1 MDSHL
6 RSTLKDIFK
15 THRIGG
21 GRNQEGVAGGRG
33 RKERS
38 TTNLLKETGQRHQ
51 IWASL
56 R

>member
-21 GRNQEGVAGGRG
+21 GRNQEGVTGGRG
-33 RKERS
+33 STDRS
-38 TTNLLKETGQRHQ
+38 TTNLLKKTGQRHQ
-51 IWASL
+51 IWVAL